1 MEYIAPNVYH
11 AEAAKERE
19 RRLAWFKDA
28 RFGMFI
34 HYGVFSQF
42 KTGEWCMSF
51 QDYTVS
57 EYEEFA
63 KKFNPKEG
71 CADEWC
77 ALAKKAG
84 AKYVVLTTRHH
95 EGFSLWNSKVNPYN
109 SYNVCGRDIV
119 KEFTDACRKYDLK
132 IGLYSSLMDWHH
144 PDGWKCAFDL
154 EARRRFLDYIEALNV
169 ELLSNYGK
177 IDILWYDMP
186 YPMTSSE
193 GWDSVNRNNKLRKL
207 QPDMLIN
214 NRSKMQE
221 DFLTPEE
228 SISPADGAYWE
239 ACMTFN
245 GFSWGYLNSEK
256 AAPYSYT
263 VQQIIKMLNTCASSG
278 GNLLLN
284 IGPMA
289 DGTVPA
295 EAIEPLTRLGG
306 WLSENG
312 EAAYGLKDIV
322 GRSYS
327 GCNLN
332 LASAGPGCKDI
343 YVWNMI
349 WPDSDTLQLGGFI
362 STPKKI
368 TLLST
373 GENVDFVK
381 DGHRIILKNLPAEC
395 PDKHA
400 GIAVFKLE
408 FEEHAKY
415 KWVSYYPQMHGGM
428 NFAEGLID

>member
-1 MEYIAPNVYH
+1 MEYITPNQYH
-11 AEAAKERE
+11 AEAAAERE
-19 RRLAWFKDA
+19 RRLAWFKEA

-42 KTGEWCMSF
+42 GTGEWCMSY
-51 QDYTVS
+51 QDYTKA
-57 EYEEFA
+57 EYEEYAKNFA
-63 KKFNPKEG
+63 PKAG
-71 CADEWC
+71 CAEEWC

-84 AKYVVLTTRHH
+84 TKYAVLTTRHH
-95 EGFSLWNSKVNPYN
+95 EGFSLWKSAANPYN

-119 KEFTDACRKYDLK
+119 REFTEACRKYDLK

-154 EARRRFLDYIEALNV
+154 EARKRFLDYIEALNV
-169 ELLSNYGK
+169 ELLTNYGK

-193 GWDSVNRNNKLRKL
+193 GWDSVNRNNRLRKL

-245 GFSWGYLNSEK
+245 GISWGYLDSAK

-263 VQQIIKMLNTCASSG
+263 APQIIKMLNRCTAGG

-295 EAIEPLTRLGG
+295 EAISPLTAIGK
-306 WLSENG
+306 WLAENG
-312 EAAYGLKDIV
+312 EAAYGVKAV
-322 GRSYS
+322 TGSS
-327 GCNLN
+327 FAGCNLN
-332 LASAGPGCKDI
+332 TASASPDSKTVYI
-343 YVWNMI
+343 WNMI
-349 WPDSDTLQLGGFI
+349 WPENGKLQLGGYI
-362 STPKKI
+362 SAPKKV
-368 TLLST
+368 TCLAT
-373 GENVDFVK
+373 GENVDFTH
-381 DGHRIILKNLPAEC
+381 DGHRLILKNLPTEA
-395 PDKHA
+395 PDRHT
-400 GIAVFKLE
+400 GITVFKLE
-408 FEEHAKY
+408 FEEPAEY
-415 KWVSYYPQMHGGM
+415 KWVSYYPHMHFGQ
-428 NFAEGLID
+428 NFAGDLVQ

>member
-1 MEYIAPNVYH
+1 
-11 AEAAKERE
+11 
-19 RRLAWFKDA
+19 
-28 RFGMFI
+28 
-34 HYGVFSQF
+34 
-42 KTGEWCMSF
+42 
-51 QDYTVS
+51 
-57 EYEEFA
+57 
-63 KKFNPKEG
+63 
-71 CADEWC
+71 
-77 ALAKKAG
+77 
-84 AKYVVLTTRHH
+84 VLTTRHH

-193 GWDSVNRNNKLRKL
+193 GWDSVNRNNRLRKL

-263 VQQIIKMLNTCASSG
+263 VQQILKMLNTCASSC

-284 IGPMA
+284 IGPME
-289 DGTVPA
+289 DGTVPP
-295 EAIEPLTRLGG
+295 EAIEPLTKLGR

-312 EAAYGLKDIV
+312 EAAYGLKAKV
-322 GRSYS
+322 GRTFS

-332 LASAGPGCKDI
+332 LASASPDNKTVYI
-343 YVWNMI
+343 WNMI
-349 WPDSDTLQLGGFI
+349 WPDSDTLQLGGYK
-362 STPKKI
+362 STPKSI
-368 TLLST
+368 TILST
-373 GENVDFVK
+373 GEKVDFVH
-381 DGHRIILKNLPAEC
+381 DGHRLILKNLPKEA

-400 GIAVFKLE
+400 GITVFKLE
-408 FEEHAKY
+408 FDESAKY
-415 KWVSYYPQMHGGM
+415 EWVSYYPHMHFGVNG
-428 NFAEGLID
+428 AGDLVQ

>member
-1 MEYIAPNVYH
+1 
-11 AEAAKERE
+11 
-19 RRLAWFKDA
+19 
-28 RFGMFI
+28 
-34 HYGVFSQF
+34 
-42 KTGEWCMSF
+42 
-51 QDYTVS
+51 
-57 EYEEFA
+57 
-63 KKFNPKEG
+63 
-71 CADEWC
+71 
-77 ALAKKAG
+77 
-84 AKYVVLTTRHH
+84 
-95 EGFSLWNSKVNPYN
+95 
-109 SYNVCGRDIV
+109 
-119 KEFTDACRKYDLK
+119 
-132 IGLYSSLMDWHH
+132 
-144 PDGWKCAFDL
+144 
-154 EARRRFLDYIEALNV
+154 
-169 ELLSNYGK
+169 
-177 IDILWYDMP
+177 
-186 YPMTSSE
+186 
-193 GWDSVNRNNKLRKL
+193 
-207 QPDMLIN
+207 MLIN

-289 DGTVPA
+289 DGTVPP
-295 EAIEPLTRLGG
+295 EAIEPLTKLGG

-332 LASAGPGCKDI
+332 LASADKGCNTV

-381 DGHRIILKNLPAEC
+381 DGHRIILKNLRAEC

-408 FEEHAKY
+408 FGEHAKY
-415 KWVSYYPQMHGGM
+415 KWVSYYPQMHFGINYAGD
-428 NFAEGLID
+428 LVQ